1 MFFSAKDSSSGS
13 EYEYKY
19 QLNVNKKKIKKKKFE
34 ILKSSSQNTD
44 TGNIFS
50 IQYTSCCR
58 LGKYP
63 WEVVAWGKP
72 LEVVAFC

>member
-1 MFFSAKDSSSGS
+1 MFFSVKDSSSGS

-50 IQYTSCCR
+50 IQDISCI
-58 LGKYP
+58 G
-63 WEVVAWGKP
+63 
-72 LEVVAFC
+72 

>member
-1 MFFSAKDSSSGS
+1 MLGDFYILHLKLVYYNYVFSVKDSSSGS

-44 TGNIFS
+44 TGNIFI
-50 IQYTSCCR
+50 IQDISCIV
-58 LGKYP
+58 G
-63 WEVVAWGKP
+63 
-72 LEVVAFC
+72 F